1 LRTLEQ
7 IDKEI
12 ELVIDS
18 LDKLQKALVVLMY
31 EKSNVLAVL
40 RGAEASAQ
48 ILTEKLMERI
58 KQ

>member
-1 LRTLEQ
+1 MRTLEQ

>member
-1 LRTLEQ
+1 MRTLEQ
-7 IDKEI
+7 IDKEV
-12 ELVIDS
+12 ELVVDS

-48 ILTEKLMERI
+48 VLTDKLIERI